1 MNDVFR
7 KQKIRELNDKLRTTL
22 QGGRVLVTQG
32 IQSEGTIFQLLAM
45 KRIAEFTDYNEANDP
60 HGEHDLTVV
69 EVQGSKVFAKIDY
82 YDLDC
87 QMHSPDEADEAVTCR
102 VMTVMFGHEM

>member
-1 MNDVFR
+1 MNEDFR
-7 KQKIRELNDKLRTTL
+7 KQKIRELNDKLRTTF

-32 IQSEGTIFQLLAM
+32 VQSEGMIFQLLAM
-45 KRIAEFTDYNEANDP
+45 KKIAEFTDFNPSNDP
-60 HGEHDLTVV
+60 HGEHDLVTV

-102 VMTVMFGHEM
+102 VMTVMLGHEM